1 MSKAIINLPSI
12 DMSTEFTENASICD
26 SLAVIEENLKT
37 ALELNYIAA
46 KKYCG
51 KSVDAVVSIFKYI
64 KEATGDGFH
73 SDMNIMM
80 YRDGLYKFLSEVFQ
94 KETPGNELKDIN
106 DELVEFIIN
115 YRSPYTF
122 NEVGE
127 TLKHYSLIEKDVD
140 EDEYF

>member
-1 MSKAIINLPSI
+1 MSKAVINLPSI
-12 DMSTEFTENASICD
+12 DMSTEFAMNASICD

-37 ALELNYIAA
+37 ALQLNYIAA

-64 KEATGDGFH
+64 KEAKGDGFH
-73 SDMNIMM
+73 SDMNLM

-94 KETPGNELKDIN
+94 KETLGNELKDIN

-115 YRSPYTF
+115 YRSQYTF
-122 NEVGE
+122 NEISE

-140 EDEYF
+140 EDEYI